1 MSAEHSQTDPT
12 REPLHVQIARAFN
25 RDPRPTLPPDT
36 PTDVADR
43 LTTLVIGGASAL
55 QVPAACGDVEYRD
68 GYARRKLATFD
79 FRELEHLI
87 DDARARLLELDRV
100 IGPLALEQR
109 RLASLLSPAAADE
122 SASAA
127 VDDDAGD
134 EGVDEIRKA
143 MAAGLRGNPGT
154 APSSRRPASHTPN
167 DDKE

>member
-1 MSAEHSQTDPT
+1 MIEHPHADST
-12 REPLHVQIARAFN
+12 REPIHVQIARACN
-25 RDPRPTLPPDT
+25 QDPRPSLPSDIHP
-36 PTDVADR
+36 DVADR

-68 GYARRKLATFD
+68 GYVRRKLATFD